1 MTRALPVLLALLEMV
16 PGLLASGV
24 LFGEVGDYYLVAA
37 AAGLEDLD
45 GGGDWEFESFLL
57 ASGLGLTLA
66 PDGLEASLSGD
77 FAPSSWNLLLI

>member
-1 MTRALPVLLALLEMV
+1 M
-16 PGLLASGV
+16 LASGV

-37 AAGLEDLD
+37 PGLEDLD
-45 GGGDWEFESFLL
+45 AGGDWEFESFLL

-77 FAPSSWNLLLI
+77 FAPSS

>member
-1 MTRALPVLLALLEMV
+1 VLLALLERV

-24 LFGEVGDYYLVAA
+24 LFGEVGDYYLVA

-77 FAPSSWNLLLI
+77 FAPSS

>member
-1 MTRALPVLLALLEMV
+1 MTRALPVLLALLERVV

-24 LFGEVGDYYLVAA
+24 LVGEFGDYYLLA
-37 AAGLEDLD
+37 AAGLEDFD

-66 PDGLEASLSGD
+66 PGGLEVSLSGD
-77 FAPSSWNLLLI
+77 LAPSS